1 MRYSRALILYVA
13 ALFLQPFLYNLF
25 PSFGGQVNLFLC
37 LTVVL
42 TVVYDETLPGIL
54 YGCIFGLIEDA
65 FFGMYVGPGAL
76 CLVTA
81 GLAALLLKQFTN
93 KENFINIVMLLL
105 FSTWLYASLY
115 WCVYA
120 VLGSPYSYLY
130 AMKTLPLPL
139 VLNAAAG
146 SVLYLVLIKR
156 VIKHRRDRYFR

>member
-25 PSFGGQVNLFLC
+25 PGFGGQVNLFLC
-37 LTVVL
+37 LGVVL
-42 TVVYDETLPGIL
+42 TFVYDETLPGIL
-54 YGCIFGLIEDA
+54 FGCIFGLIEDA

-81 GLAALLLKQFTN
+81 GLAVMLVKNFTN
-93 KENFINIVMLLL
+93 KENFFNVVVLLP

-115 WCVYA
+115 WCIYA
-120 VLGSPYSYLY
+120 ALGSPYSYVY
-130 AMKTLPLPL
+130 AMKTLPLPM
-139 VLNAAAG
+139 VLNLVVG

-156 VIKHRRDRYFR
+156 VIKHRRDRYFK

>member
-25 PSFGGQVNLFLC
+25 PGSGGQVNLFLC
-37 LTVVL
+37 LGVVL
-42 TVVYDETLPGIL
+42 TFVYDETLPGIL
-54 YGCIFGLIEDA
+54 YGCVFGLLEDA

-76 CLVTA
+76 CLVGA
-81 GLAALLLKQFTN
+81 GLAVLLLKHFTN
-93 KENFINIVMLLL
+93 KENFVNIVLLLL

-115 WCVYA
+115 WCIYA
-120 VLGSPYSYLY
+120 ALGSPYSYLY

-139 VLNAAAG
+139 LLNLVAG
-146 SVLYLVLIKR
+146 GALYLVLIKR